1 MSHPVLLDQER
12 LGSRHSQSVE
22 VQLLLQM
29 EERRAG
35 AASRGCHYLQTAAN
49 SSPRAALSPGEY
61 FGWANGSLTWD
72 LMKL

>member
-1 MSHPVLLDQER
+1 M
-12 LGSRHSQSVE
+12 E

-35 AASRGCHYLQTAAN
+35 AASTEAATVVQTAAN

-72 LMKL
+72 LRKI